1 MAKSKHSGKFLLPR
15 PQDDSQDDIEVRR
28 TISPAL
34 LLDIFDEPIVF
45 QRAYVG
51 LTGSAVAALFLSYA
65 VYTTERQPPEAE
77 GWFKKS
83 GEEWKTETGLTRF
96 EQQTARRILRELDIL
111 IERKYGL
118 PAELYFKVRVDRL
131 MELLSDQAD
140 ARWGHIQF

>member
-1 MAKSKHSGKFLLPR
+1 MAKSKRLVPR
-15 PQDDSQDDIEVRR
+15 GNDGSAAHDEAVNS
-28 TISPAL
+28 TITPAL

-65 VYTTERQPPEAE
+65 VYTTERLSAEAE

-118 PAELYFKVRVDRL
+118 PAELYFKIRIDRVL
-131 MELLSDQAD
+131 ELLSAQAD
-140 ARWGHIQF
+140 ARWGQIQF

>member
-1 MAKSKHSGKFLLPR
+1 MTHDEAVNS
-15 PQDDSQDDIEVRR
+15 
-28 TISPAL
+28 TITPAL

-65 VYTTERQPPEAE
+65 VYTTERLSAEAE

-118 PAELYFKVRVDRL
+118 PAELYFKIRIDRVL
-131 MELLSDQAD
+131 ELLSAQAD
-140 ARWGHIQF
+140 ARWGQIQF

>member
-1 MAKSKHSGKFLLPR
+1 MAKSKRLVPR
-15 PQDDSQDDIEVRR
+15 ANEGRVTHDEAVNS
-28 TISPAL
+28 TITPAL

-45 QRAYVG
+45 QRDYVG

-65 VYTTERQPPEAE
+65 VYTTERLSAEAE

-118 PAELYFKVRVDRL
+118 PAELYFKIRIDRVL
-131 MELLSDQAD
+131 ELLSAQAD
-140 ARWGHIQF
+140 ARWGQIQF

>member
-1 MAKSKHSGKFLLPR
+1 MAKIKRIVPR
-15 PQDDSQDDIEVRR
+15 GNEGMAARDEAVNS
-28 TISPAL
+28 TITPAL

-65 VYTTERQPPEAE
+65 VYTTERLPAEAE

-83 GEEWKTETGLTRF
+83 GEEWKNETGLTRF

-111 IERKYGL
+111 IERRYGL
-118 PAELYFKVRVDRL
+118 PAELYFKVRVDRVL
-131 MELLSDQAD
+131 ELLSDQAN
-140 ARWGHIQF
+140 ARWGQIQF

>member
-1 MAKSKHSGKFLLPR
+1 MAKIKRIVPR
-15 PQDDSQDDIEVRR
+15 GNEGMAARDEAVNS
-28 TISPAL
+28 TITPAL

-65 VYTTERQPPEAE
+65 VYTTERLSAEAE

-118 PAELYFKVRVDRL
+118 PAELYFKIRIDRVL
-131 MELLSDQAD
+131 ELLSAQAD
-140 ARWGHIQF
+140 ARWGQIQF